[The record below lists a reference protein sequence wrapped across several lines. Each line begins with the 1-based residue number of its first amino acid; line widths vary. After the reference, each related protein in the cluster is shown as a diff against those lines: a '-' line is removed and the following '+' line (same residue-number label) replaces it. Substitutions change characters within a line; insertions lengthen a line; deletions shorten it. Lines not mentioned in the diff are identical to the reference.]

1 MVIDTL
7 FIFTAFLE
15 IIKALPLT
23 LTVTIIPLL
32 AGLGIGLVVAVIRMY
47 KIKFIHR
54 LADFYVSFFRGT
66 PILLHIM
73 VIYLGIPM
81 VYDAMADQY
90 GWAFKSNS
98 IPIVVFVIIAFS
110 LNAGAYM
117 SEIIRSGILAV
128 NKGQIEAAYSIGMSS
143 VQTIRRIIIPQA
155 FAAAIPNLTNIFV
168 GFLHASSI
176 AFIVSLKELNGAA
189 NIVASSNLKFLEAY
203 IAAALIYWGLT
214 IIVEQAAAWI
224 ERRVLVYEKGV

>member
-214 IIVEQAAAWI
+214 IIVEQVAAWI
-224 ERRVLVYEKGV
+224 ERRVHVYEKGV

>member
-7 FIFTAFLE
+7 FILTAFLE

-23 LTVTIIPLL
+23 LTVTIVPLL
-32 AGLGIGLVVAVIRMY
+32 AGLGIGLIIAVIRLY

-54 LADFYVSFFRGT
+54 IAEFYVSFFRGT

-81 VYDAMADQY
+81 VYDTMADQY

>member
-7 FIFTAFLE
+7 FILTAFLE

-32 AGLGIGLVVAVIRMY
+32 AGLGIGLVIAVIRMY

-54 LADFYVSFFRGT
+54 IADFYVSFFRGT

-81 VYDAMADQY
+81 VYDTMADQY

-98 IPIVVFVIIAFS
+98 IPIVVFVLIAFS

-214 IIVEQAAAWI
+214 IIVEQVAAWI

>member
-1 MVIDTL
+1 VGIDTL
-7 FIFTAFLE
+7 FILTAFLE

-23 LTVTIIPLL
+23 LTVTIVPLL
-32 AGLGIGLVVAVIRMY
+32 AGLGIGLIIAVIRMY

-54 LADFYVSFFRGT
+54 IAEFYVSFFRGT

-81 VYDAMADQY
+81 VYDTMADQY

>member
-1 MVIDTL
+1 VGIDTL
-7 FIFTAFLE
+7 FILTAFLE

-23 LTVTIIPLL
+23 LTVTIVPLL
-32 AGLGIGLVVAVIRMY
+32 AGLGIGLIIAVIRMY

-54 LADFYVSFFRGT
+54 IAEFYVSFFRGT

-81 VYDAMADQY
+81 VYDTMADQY

-128 NKGQIEAAYSIGMSS
+128 NKGQLEAAYSIGMSS

>member
-7 FIFTAFLE
+7 FILTAFLE

-23 LTVTIIPLL
+23 LTVTVVPLL
-32 AGLGIGLVVAVIRMY
+32 AGLGIGLVIAVIRMY
-47 KIKFIHR
+47 KIKFVYPI
-54 LADFYVSFFRGT
+54 AEFYVSFFRGT

-128 NKGQIEAAYSIGMSS
+128 NKGQIEAAYSIGMTS

-155 FAAAIPNLTNIFV
+155 FAASIPNLTNIFV

-214 IIVEQAAAWI
+214 IIVEQVAAWI

>member
-7 FIFTAFLE
+7 FILTAFLE

-23 LTVTIIPLL
+23 LTVTIVPLL
-32 AGLGIGLVVAVIRMY
+32 AGLGIGLIIAVIRMY

-54 LADFYVSFFRGT
+54 IAEFYVSFFRGT

-81 VYDAMADQY
+81 VYDTMADQY

-98 IPIVVFVIIAFS
+98 IPIAVFVIIAFS

-155 FAAAIPNLTNIFV
+155 FAAALPNLTNIFV

-203 IAAALIYWGLT
+203 IASALIYWGLT

>member
-81 VYDAMADQY
+81 VYDAMADHY

>member
-1 MVIDTL
+1 MVIDAL

-23 LTVTIIPLL
+23 LTVTIVPLL
-32 AGLGIGLVVAVIRMY
+32 AGLGIGLIIAVIRMY

-54 LADFYVSFFRGT
+54 IAEFYVSFFRGT

-81 VYDAMADQY
+81 VYDTMADQY

-98 IPIVVFVIIAFS
+98 IPIAVFVIIAFS
-110 LNAGAYM
+110 LNSGAYM

-155 FAAAIPNLTNIFV
+155 FAAAIQNLTNIFV

>member
-1 MVIDTL
+1 VGIDTL
-7 FIFTAFLE
+7 FILTAFLE

-23 LTVTIIPLL
+23 LTVTIVPLL
-32 AGLGIGLVVAVIRMY
+32 AGLGIGLIIAVIRMY

-54 LADFYVSFFRGT
+54 IAEFYVSFFRGT

-81 VYDAMADQY
+81 VYDTMADQY

-143 VQTIRRIIIPQA
+143 VQTIRRIIIRSSYTQFNEYLRWV
-155 FAAAIPNLTNIFV
+155 FARLFNCIYCLI
-168 GFLHASSI
+168 
-176 AFIVSLKELNGAA
+176 KGA
-189 NIVASSNLKFLEAY
+189 
-203 IAAALIYWGLT
+203 
-214 IIVEQAAAWI
+214 
-224 ERRVLVYEKGV
+224 ERCC